1 MDSLARCPH
10 EAAIEKTLMSLPR
23 NLEDTYQRMIQ
34 NIPADR
40 KNDAIRL
47 LQFLVHSERP
57 LSLAEAKEV
66 IATQIEDEPRG
77 FDVKRRLFHETDVLL
92 YCPGLVAVVHS
103 TDKELHLAHFSVKE
117 YLLGE
122 DQFNIATASI
132 SIARTCL
139 TYLTDIHGGCKEINR
154 DFPMARYAAEV
165 WADHAALAQASEET
179 VQAAVRFLENE
190 ATFQRW
196 TQLHQVDRP
205 WDDDPDPA
213 NGSRLYYACY
223 VGLLAPAQDLIDKGA
238 DVNAKGGHYNSAL
251 SAASAAGH
259 REIVELLLD
268 KGADAN
274 AQGGIYGN
282 ALSAASA
289 RGHREIVELLL
300 DKGADANVQHGG
312 HYGNALSAASAWGRR
327 EIVELLLDKGVDV
340 NIQGGHYGNA
350 LSAASAGGHRE
361 IAELLQKRGAVVSC
375 SKRSGSRIS
384 SNSAK
389 KLRLMGP
396 EPSDQRADGE

>member
-1 MDSLARCPH
+1 MAV
-10 EAAIEKTLMSLPR
+10 EKALVSLPR
-23 NLEDTYQRMIQ
+23 NLEETYQRMIQ
-34 NIPADR
+34 SIPADR

-47 LQFLVHSERP
+47 LQFLVHSKRP
-57 LSLAEAKEV
+57 LTLAEALEV

-77 FDVKRRLFHETDVLL
+77 FDVKRRLFHKTDVLL
-92 YCPGLVAVVHS
+92 YCPGLVTVVHAF
-103 TDKELHLAHFSVKE
+103 DKELHLAHFSVKE

-139 TYLTDIHGGCKEINR
+139 TYLTDINGGCKEIKR

-165 WADHAALAQASEET
+165 WAGHAALAQASEET

-196 TQLHQVDRP
+196 TQLHQVDRS

-238 DVNAKGGHYNSAL
+238 DVNAKGGYYNYAL
-251 SAASAAGH
+251 SAASAGGH

-268 KGADAN
+268 KGADVN
-274 AQGGIYGN
+274 VEEGGGYSN

-289 RGHREIVELLL
+289 GGHREVVKLLL
-300 DKGADANVQHGG
+300 DKGADVNKEGG
-312 HYGNALSAASAWGRR
+312 GSF
-327 EIVELLLDKGVDV
+327 
-340 NIQGGHYGNA
+340 YGNA

-361 IAELLQKRGAVVSC
+361 VVELLLDKGADVNAQGGYYSNALEAAKAGGHQEIAALLQKQAAIASC
-375 SKRSGSRIS
+375 SKRPGSRIS

-396 EPSDQRADGE
+396 